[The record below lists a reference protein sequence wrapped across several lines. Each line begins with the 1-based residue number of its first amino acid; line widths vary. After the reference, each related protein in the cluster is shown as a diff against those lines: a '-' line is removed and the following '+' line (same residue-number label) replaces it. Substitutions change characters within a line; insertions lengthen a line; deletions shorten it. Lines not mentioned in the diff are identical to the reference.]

1 MGVGGAE
8 NIRRSNMSLF
18 VRERSFYKTFFTLTF
33 IIALQNL
40 VAFSVNLTDSLMLG
54 SYSELALSGSAICNQ
69 IQFLLQMMLGGIVTG
84 MVVIATQ
91 YWGKRQVEPIK
102 KIFALAFWLAAGI
115 SAALAAICF
124 IAPQQVLNL
133 FTNEPSVINEG
144 AKFLR
149 IICLTYCIFG
159 VTTVLLG
166 VLRSVETVKIGFW
179 VSLSTFFLN
188 FLFNY
193 IFIFGKFGMP
203 RMGIRGS
210 ALSTLI
216 ARVVELV
223 IVLCYVKFADKK
235 LNLRIKN
242 IMKIDKSYIKDYIKT
257 GLPTVLSS
265 TSWGIAMGVQGAVLG
280 RLGEATIAASS
291 IATTLFQIASIVA
304 YGSANASNVII
315 GKTIGQ
321 GDIGRV
327 KQYTKTLQML
337 FLLIGVVT
345 SVALFAGKVFIVGFY
360 NISPETKK
368 LAGIFILV
376 LCITVIGTSYQMASL
391 TGIVSGGGDTK
402 FVLFNDLI
410 FQWCI
415 ILPVAILSA
424 FVFKLP
430 VVVTFACLKSDQILK
445 CAVAV
450 VKVNRF
456 SWIKKLTR
464 DSV

>member
-1 MGVGGAE
+1 
-8 NIRRSNMSLF
+8 MSLF
-18 VRERSFYKTFFTLTF
+18 VKDKIFYKTFFTLTF

-40 VAFSVNLTDSLMLG
+40 IAFSVNLTDSLMLG

-91 YWGKRQVEPIK
+91 YWGKRQIEPIK
-102 KIFALAFWLAAGI
+102 KIFALAFWLAVVI
-115 SAALAAICF
+115 SAVITAICF
-124 IAPQQVLNL
+124 IAPQPVLSL
-133 FTNEPSVINEG
+133 LTNEPTVIEEG

-188 FLFNY
+188 IIFNY
-193 IFIFGKFGMP
+193 IFIYGKFGMP

-210 ALSTLI
+210 AISTLI
-216 ARVVELV
+216 ARIVELV
-223 IVLCYVKFADKK
+223 IVLCYVKFVDKK
-235 LNLRIKN
+235 VNLRIKN
-242 IMKIDKSYIKDYIKT
+242 ILKIEKSYIKDYIKT

-265 TSWGIAMGVQGAVLG
+265 TSWGIAMGVQGAILG
-280 RLGEATIAASS
+280 RLGAATIAASS
-291 IATTLFQIASIVA
+291 IATTLFQIAAIVA

-321 GDIGRV
+321 GDMGRV
-327 KQYTKTLQML
+327 RKYTKTLQIL
-337 FLLIGVVT
+337 FLFIGIGT
-345 SVALFAGKVFIVGFY
+345 SLALFAGKVFIIRFY
-360 NISPETKK
+360 NISPETKQ

-376 LCITVIGTSYQMASL
+376 LCVTVIGTSYQMASL

-402 FVLFNDLI
+402 FVLFNDI
-410 FQWCI
+410 VFMWCI
-415 ILPVAILSA
+415 VLPVSILSA

-430 VVVTFACLKSDQILK
+430 VVFTFACLKSDQILK

-456 SWIKKLTR
+456 TWIRQLTR
-464 DSV
+464 EQKPEVAN